1 MGDRFRRLALTLAAA
16 TAALMLSPQLG
27 PVSRLPDEMVLDAG
41 TTTVIPVSSAVS
53 ADASG
58 ADGAI
63 ANLETRR
70 DADGGC
76 VRLTA
81 GDMGEG
87 ELTFRLLGLVPLRTV
102 KLSVRP
108 ERVLVPGGQ
117 SVGVAMTT
125 GGVVVVG
132 NSDLGKTPSPA
143 RLAGIK
149 SGDVIQC
156 VNGVQIDGA
165 KQLSACLAG
174 GGTAR
179 LKVLRDGK
187 ALEYD
192 VVPAQD
198 ERDGAYRLGA
208 WVRDSTAGVGT
219 LTFYDPRTGDYGAL
233 GHAIADIDTGVLLP
247 VGDGALYAN
256 RVTDVT
262 PSVAGSP
269 GELTGDF
276 MSKKKT
282 LGSVT
287 ANSAF
292 GVFGH
297 ADAPIDGGLY
307 EEGLPVASRRQ
318 IHTGAATLL
327 TTVDG
332 NGARA
337 YDCEIVRLS
346 DSTQPSARAMV
357 IRVTDPELLARS
369 GGIVQGMS
377 GSPLIQDDRIIGAV
391 THVMVNDPTMGYGIC
406 IETML
411 EEAEGIRNEELRI
424 YN

>member
-1 MGDRFRRLALTLAAA
+1 MGDRFRRLAATLAAA

-27 PVSRLPDEMVLDAG
+27 AVTRLPDEMVLDAG
-41 TTTVIPVSSAVS
+41 AVTVIPVASAVQAEATGDGVI
-53 ADASG
+53 ADVEAQRG
-58 ADGAI
+58 
-63 ANLETRR
+63 
-70 DADGGC
+70 ADGGC
-76 VRLTA
+76 LRLTA
-81 GDMGEG
+81 LDAGEG
-87 ELTFRLLGLVPLRTV
+87 TLTFRLLGVVPLRTV

-108 ERVLVPGGQ
+108 ERVLMPGGQ

-132 NSDLGKTPSPA
+132 NSDLGKKPSPA

-156 VNGVQIDGA
+156 VNGVRIGGA
-165 KQLSACLAG
+165 KHLSQCLADG
-174 GGTAR
+174 RTAR
-179 LKVLRDGK
+179 LEVLRDGK
-187 ALEYD
+187 KLECE
-192 VVPAQD
+192 VTPAQD
-198 ERDGAYRLGA
+198 DRDGQYRLGA

-219 LTFYDPRTGDYGAL
+219 LTFYDPQTGGFGAL

-256 RVTDVT
+256 GVTDVT
-262 PSVAGSP
+262 PSRAGAP

-276 MSKKKT
+276 MKRRRT
-282 LGSVT
+282 LGRVT
-287 ANSAF
+287 SNSEY

-307 EEGLPVASRRQ
+307 DGGLPVASRGQ
-318 IHTGAATLL
+318 IHTGAASLL

-332 NGARA
+332 GGVRA
-337 YDCEIVRLS
+337 YDCQIVRLS
-346 DSTQPSARAMV
+346 DSAQPAARAMV
-357 IRVTDPELLARS
+357 IRVTDPALIART

-377 GSPLIQDDRIIGAV
+377 GSPLIQDGRLIGAV

-411 EEAEGIRNEELRI
+411 DAAGRGSGD
-424 YN
+424 